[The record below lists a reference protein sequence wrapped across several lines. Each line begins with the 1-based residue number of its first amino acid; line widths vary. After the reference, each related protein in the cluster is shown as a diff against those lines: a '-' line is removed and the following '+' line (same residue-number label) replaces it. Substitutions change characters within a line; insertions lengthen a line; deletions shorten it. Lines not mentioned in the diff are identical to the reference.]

1 MVDYYLPC
9 TQRGIG
15 KREGWRMAG
24 ARYVDVT
31 LGAVVLG
38 GRVGFRMTAAPWWA
52 GFLLAVLGLAAA
64 GVRIVFPQNSSDK
77 LAWWRE
83 RWRTTRPRRAIGRH
97 RALREG
103 RKGIRGLGT

>member
-1 MVDYYLPC
+1 
-9 TQRGIG
+9 
-15 KREGWRMAG
+15 MAG

-38 GRVGFRMTAAPWWA
+38 GQVGFRMTAGPWWA
-52 GFLLAVLGLAAA
+52 GFVLAVLGLAAA

-103 RKGIRGLGT
+103 RK

>member
-1 MVDYYLPC
+1 
-9 TQRGIG
+9 
-15 KREGWRMAG
+15 MAG
-24 ARYVDVT
+24 ARSVDVA

-38 GRVGFRMTAAPWWA
+38 GQVGFRMTAGPWWA

-83 RWRTTRPRRAIGRH
+83 RWRTARPGRARGRH
-97 RALREG
+97 RTRRRAGPARVT
-103 RKGIRGLGT
+103 RGPG